1 MEKQEHT
8 ALAMAREA
16 LQAEAD
22 RVSFERAKQLAAERY
37 EAAKKEEKPC
47 MT

>member
-16 LQAEAD
+16 LQAEAN
-22 RVSFERAKQLAAERY
+22 RVSFEKAKQLAAEWY
-37 EAAKKEEKPC
+37 EAAKKEDNP
-47 MT
+47 